1 LTEPHGGLDVVP
13 PCQEERDAM
22 QSFVPYPPGVETIGN
37 NEEETFGDIKVFGVD
52 GEMLPV
58 HAGAT
63 TQDWALDTGAVFN
76 APKAGFFPDAISA
89 TQTATPMP
97 ESVKTA
103 VSAASRG
110 ANAALN
116 AVGLNSSN
124 LDFFGHPK
132 LHQPV
137 EAYYSQAPIR
147 WGPYFG
153 KLAFIP
159 DTEAL
164 RALAEQDLPLDDE
177 NAPRTAAI
185 EWLAAHPA
193 DFAVAVPLCTDLDLM
208 PVEHVDKEWSEDERP
223 YPTVGRLVISPQN
236 AWTDAR
242 QDFVDENLSFSPS
255 HSSAAH
261 RPLGSICAPRM
272 HAHKVFGRRRRE
284 ANRRPTSEPS
294 DIAQMRA

>member
-1 LTEPHGGLDVVP
+1 
-13 PCQEERDAM
+13 M

-124 LDFFGHPK
+124 LDFFGRPK
-132 LHQPV
+132 LHPPV
-137 EAYYSQAPIR
+137 KAYYSQAPIR

-164 RALAEQDLPLDDE
+164 RAHAEQDLPLDDE
-177 NAPRTAAI
+177 NAPADSRDRVVSCASSGLCGRRAA
-185 EWLAAHPA
+185 LHRP
-193 DFAVAVPLCTDLDLM
+193 
-208 PVEHVDKEWSEDERP
+208 RP
-223 YPTVGRLVISPQN
+223 YAGRSRRQGMVG
-236 AWTDAR
+236 
-242 QDFVDENLSFSPS
+242 
-255 HSSAAH
+255 
-261 RPLGSICAPRM
+261 G
-272 HAHKVFGRRRRE
+272 RE
-284 ANRRPTSEPS
+284 ALPDRRPPGDSITECL
-294 DIAQMRA
+294 DRRAAGLRR